1 MKTDIEIKESI
12 LARRE
17 KYLAERRRSIRKIIV
32 TSLCIMIVLVGSIG
46 ITAFIKNSSEKSK
59 DKNEETADGGYIPTN
74 ISISDY
80 EIKEYGEVLTDDEI
94 DEYYKENKTS
104 ILSGLSSSGVSVF
117 SAVLSDKG
125 YSHVKV
131 EETQITLNASFR
143 DRLLYNGNKLVAIIT
158 FVKYNGR
165 ISCTPSFGGTAFDKL
180 DEFLSEHKG
189 QKLTFGYIGHLD
201 FAISDAGEIFYPFGY
216 NSNALTKEIAD
227 KIAEA
232 NCEKAIYV
240 P

>member
-12 LARRE
+12 FARRE
-17 KYLAERRRSIRKIIV
+17 KYLSERRRSIRKIAAV
-32 TSLCIMIVLVGSIG
+32 SLCFMIVLTGCIG
-46 ITAFIKNSSEKSK
+46 ITAFIKNSSEKSREDTK
-59 DKNEETADGGYIPTN
+59 SADGGDIPIN

-104 ILSGLSSSGVSVF
+104 ILSGLSASGVSVF

-143 DRLLYNGNKLVAIIT
+143 DRLLYNGNKIVAIIT

-201 FAISDAGEIFYPFGY
+201 FAVSDAGEIFYPFGY
-216 NSNALTKEIAD
+216 NSNALTKDIAD